1 MAYVPLRKA
10 VERLGL
16 HPNTLRRYADEG
28 KIQIIKNEAGQ
39 RLYNVESYILGAKA
53 ASLVCYCRV
62 SSSKQKDDL
71 QRQIAYMRSLYPEA
85 EIIQDIGSG
94 LNFKRKGLRSLL
106 DRLLRGDKLKIIVA
120 CRDRLCRFGFDLL
133 QYMVEQNGGEIL
145 VLDQSVHCPET
156 ELTTDLLSI
165 IHVFSC
171 RMHGLRKYSKKI
183 KEDQDLPRPGHRPHD
198 GQPGV
203 TPGFRGGS
211 KKPD

>member
-39 RLYNVESYILGAKA
+39 RLYDVESYIRGAA
-53 ASLVCYCRV
+53 NSSLVCYCRV

-71 QRQIAYMRSLYPEA
+71 QRQIAYMQSLYPKA

-120 CRDRLCRFGFDLL
+120 CRDRLCRFGFELI
-133 QYMVEQNGGEIL
+133 QYMVEQNGGEIV

-183 KEDQDLPRPGHRPHD
+183 KEDQDLP
-198 GQPGV
+198 QPS
-203 TPGFRGGS
+203 S
-211 KKPD
+211 KKSD